1 MRRQR
6 SAPFVGLP
14 SNSQRRREAEYQ
26 QFRRRRR
33 PNSATTALKARRG
46 RCFATLI
53 RTERTVIT
61 SFLAKGE
68 RLAAHAAFP
77 STVVSLILSDIVGDA
92 LDLIARR
99 PTVPDGSSWQE
110 ASDLIDDYGLGEEWS

>member
-26 QFRRRRR
+26 HFRRRRRR
-33 PNSATTALKARRG
+33 PNSATMALKARRG

-61 SFLAKGE
+61 PFLAKGG

-92 LDLIARR
+92 LDLIVSG

-110 ASDLIDDYGLGEEWS
+110 ASDLIGEYGLDEE